1 MRRIDEAII
10 NFAIFEDGVEYLG
23 MADATLPEL
32 TSLTQEIN
40 GAGIGGNIETVVI
53 GHLAA
58 MSMTLTFR
66 TVTEAAIRL
75 AEPRI
80 HKIDL
85 RSAQQA
91 QNPRT
96 GALEVNDMKY
106 IVHLRPKKFAPG
118 KLEPASTADASGEF
132 AVSYYSLWKNGIKRI
147 EVDPI
152 NFVYFMNG
160 KDYLKEVRRALGK

>member
-1 MRRIDEAII
+1 MSRIDEAVI
-10 NFAIFEDGVEYLG
+10 NFAIYENGVEYLG

-32 TSLTQEIN
+32 TSLTQEIA
-40 GAGIGGNIETVVI
+40 GAGISGNIETVII

-58 MSMTLTFR
+58 MSMSLTFR

-80 HKIDL
+80 HVVDL
-85 RSAQQA
+85 RSAQQS
-91 QNPRT
+91 QNPRN
-96 GALEVNDMKY
+96 GMLEVNDMKY

-118 KLEPASTADASGEF
+118 KLAPASTADASGEF
-132 AVSYYSLWKNGIKRI
+132 AVSYYSLWKNGKKRI

-152 NFVYFMNG
+152 NFIYFMNDR
-160 KDYLKEVRRALGK
+160 DYLKEVRRALGK

>member
-1 MRRIDEAII
+1 MGRIDEAII
-10 NFAIFEDGVEYLG
+10 NFAVFEDGVEYLG
-23 MADATLPEL
+23 MADATLPEI
-32 TSLTQEIN
+32 TNLTQEIS

-58 MSMTLTFR
+58 MSMMLTFR

-85 RSAQQA
+85 RSAQQS
-91 QNPRT
+91 QNTRT
-96 GALEVNDMKY
+96 GILETNSMKY
-106 IVHLRPKKFAPG
+106 IVHLRPKKFAAG
-118 KLEPASTADASGEF
+118 KLAPASAADTSGEF

-147 EVDPI
+147 EIDPI
-152 NFVYFMNG
+152 NFIYYMNDR
-160 KDYLKEVRRALGK
+160 DYLKEVRRALGK